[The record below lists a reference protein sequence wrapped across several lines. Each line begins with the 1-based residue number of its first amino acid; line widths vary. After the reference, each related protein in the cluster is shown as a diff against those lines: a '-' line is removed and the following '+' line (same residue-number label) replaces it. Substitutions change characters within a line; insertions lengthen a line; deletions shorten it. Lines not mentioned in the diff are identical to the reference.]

1 LTNQDYF
8 YSTHRQMYVIELR
21 IALSHSDTIL
31 TIFLGGISSDTI
43 LTIVLGEISN
53 YMLLS
58 LLV

>member
-1 LTNQDYF
+1 
-8 YSTHRQMYVIELR
+8 MYVIELR

-43 LTIVLGEISN
+43 LTIFLGEISN